1 MQCTRKFLSTHD
13 GFGHLT
19 SCRLI
24 SPYSAQMA
32 CDYARLSRD
41 YSAAEIERETE
52 RVKIN
57 SSNKEKSWHKMKWKH
72 EVCEVRQLEGGWW
85 CGATSFT
92 STTNMQSNVTNNLVA
107 RHKTAKIWAPFSRS
121 ASCLRLCV
129 CVCLCQMRKSLACI
143 TTRAFV
149 ISSCMTWWI
158 VHVQVK
164 HSQKGDVK
172 NDPCFTE
179 PTPLN
184 SWCVYRYSLTWKIIC
199 QICSTSLSF
208 RIIQFNCLF
217 ACLWP
222 KIWSSYLRENQ
233 ISGDC

>member
-1 MQCTRKFLSTHD
+1 MSLIMVLKGVMKAYSPVMVWLCACVYIRMQCTRKFLSTHD

-121 ASCLRLCV
+121 ALCV
-129 CVCLCQMRKSLACI
+129 CVYVFMSNEK
-143 TTRAFV
+143 V
-149 ISSCMTWWI
+149 SSM
-158 VHVQVK
+158 H
-164 HSQKGDVK
+164 
-172 NDPCFTE
+172 
-179 PTPLN
+179 
-184 SWCVYRYSLTWKIIC
+184 
-199 QICSTSLSF
+199 
-208 RIIQFNCLF
+208 
-217 ACLWP
+217 
-222 KIWSSYLRENQ
+222 
-233 ISGDC
+233 